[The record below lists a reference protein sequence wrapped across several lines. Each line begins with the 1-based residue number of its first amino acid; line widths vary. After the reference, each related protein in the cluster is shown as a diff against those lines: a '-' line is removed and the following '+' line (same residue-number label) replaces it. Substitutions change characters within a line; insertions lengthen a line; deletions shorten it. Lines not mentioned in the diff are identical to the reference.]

1 MKAFFTSVVLL
12 VGLLG
17 CRASSDGAT
26 NPFPLPVVPPLE
38 SVPYALLGSGKVAF
52 ERIGGSGG
60 YGAIYVIDATAMS
73 SAHVFDNT
81 VTWGPVLSP
90 NGLRLAYSAW
100 TDGNTLY
107 DVYVANIDGTGVQ
120 AATRFPQLEGPPTW
134 SPDGAKIVVA
144 AEAGG
149 SLIFD
154 VYSQS
159 PVANPGDLT
168 QLTHFTA
175 GPGGALDCPIII
187 DNQAPVAIS
196 ARGELAFACSYGEID
211 VLSSSGTLLASYK
224 PARNDRRHWPN
235 VFSPS
240 WSPDGTRLAFVETTA
255 DSVTNYGLVGLAVK
269 VMNADGSNVATVATV
284 ASMAGSSASA
294 LGGWIGPNNLSLCWM
309 PDGSRLVFNIPESQ
323 LVGHLWVVRADG
335 TGLAQLTS
343 APGAW
348 DRSVSCSR

>member
-1 MKAFFTSVVLL
+1 MKAFFTSVILL
-12 VGLLG
+12 VALFG

-26 NPFPLPVVPPLE
+26 NPFPLPVVPSLE
-38 SVPYALLGSGKVAF
+38 SVPYSLLGSGKVAF

-60 YGAIYVIDATAMS
+60 YGAIYVIDATAIS

-81 VTWGPVLSP
+81 VTWGPALSP
-90 NGLRLAYSAW
+90 DGVRLAYVAYSDNA
-100 TDGNTLY
+100 TLY

-120 AATRFPQLEGPPTW
+120 HATRFTGQEGPPMW
-134 SPDGAKIVVA
+134 APDGAKIVVA
-144 AEAGG
+144 G
-149 SLIFD
+149 SVGSSVVHD

-159 PVANPGDLT
+159 PVTNPGDVT
-168 QLTHFTA
+168 QLTHFAPGA
-175 GPGGALDCPIII
+175 GGSLDCPIII
-187 DNQAPVAIS
+187 DNEEPVAVS
-196 ARGELAFACSYGEID
+196 TQGMLAFACFFGEMD

-224 PARNDRRHWPN
+224 PPRNDRRHWPN

-255 DSVTNYGLVGLAVK
+255 DSVTNYSLVGLAVK
-269 VMNADGSNVATVATV
+269 VMNADGSNVATV

-294 LGGWIGPNNLSLCWM
+294 LGGWIGPNNLSVCWM
-309 PDGSRLVFNIPESQ
+309 PDGSRLVFNIPESE